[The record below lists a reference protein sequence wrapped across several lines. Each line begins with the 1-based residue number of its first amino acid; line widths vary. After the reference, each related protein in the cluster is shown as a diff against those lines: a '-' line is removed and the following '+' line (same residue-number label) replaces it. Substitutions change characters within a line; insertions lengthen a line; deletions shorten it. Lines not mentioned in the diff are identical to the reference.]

1 MNVDDF
7 ENNLGTTSAHAEN
20 TFETF
25 TSVAQNRNY
34 LRARGEYDEKQE
46 IIDLERELPPRTRR
60 IRVSPLSPN
69 QDRGTTSAHAE
80 NTTTALL
87 QSCGRWNY
95 LRARGEYRL
104 GFVKSFASSGTTSAH
119 AENTFWPFGRRL
131 RTWNYLRA
139 RGEYRQGC
147 LRLIKLLELPPRT
160 RRIRPQESSI
170 ICFLGT
176 TSAHAE
182 NTTAWVF

>member
-60 IRVSPLSPN
+60 IQAEMQRF
-69 QDRGTTSAHAE
+69 DEEHGTTSAHAE
-80 NTTTALL
+80 NTEKDTSAAIEV
-87 QSCGRWNY
+87 RNY
-95 LRARGEYRL
+95 LRARGEYH
-104 GFVKSFASSGTTSAH
+104 SNS
-119 AENTFWPFGRRL
+119 
-131 RTWNYLRA
+131 
-139 RGEYRQGC
+139 
-147 LRLIKLLELPPRT
+147 
-160 RRIRPQESSI
+160 
-170 ICFLGT
+170 
-176 TSAHAE
+176 
-182 NTTAWVF
+182 